1 MLTDHGECVKVSVIL
16 QLLESCFCTA
26 CPERVP
32 DRTAGAQVESGVEIR
47 FGCWMITA

>member
-32 DRTAGAQVESGVEIR
+32 DRTAGGSDWIR
-47 FGCWMITA
+47 RRNKV